1 MSQDLVLKTPVAP
14 DTPKLD
20 NVRSSNQPA
29 KAKAEETDETSFSSA
44 LDKQIE
50 QNDAPKKEVKEGVD
64 ASADKSDE
72 KIETN
77 TDSDESGK
85 SLPENTEAE
94 SQSTETAHESTTEL
108 IDVDVDVSIV
118 TELKEGSTKASATKL
133 VPTEPL
139 ITAKAVTAEK
149 SSIQSLNKSGS
160 SSDAKTDFLGK
171 GDAANS
177 LAETDKKVL
186 TTNLRSDIFHALSKN
201 KSSESIALDDLG
213 NKAVNKGTDRNQ
225 ASFATA
231 LTSATTPNATTT
243 QSSTT
248 ASPVLAVQPSMQ
260 SSAWNQV
267 LSSRVVWMAREG
279 IQEASLKLNPANLGS
294 VEVKLNMHN
303 DQANVLFI
311 AQNAATRDAL
321 EQALP
326 KLRESF
332 AENGMEL
339 ADADVAEQEFQQ
351 ESEEAASRDSGHSSN
366 GQQSQHEQEN
376 EQQTISTEQDVE
388 MGLSL
393 YA

>member
-1 MSQDLVLKTPVAP
+1 MSQDLLLKTPVAP

-20 NVRSSNQPA
+20 KVRSSNQPA
-29 KAKAEETDETSFSSA
+29 KVENTDETSFSSA

-50 QNDAPKKEVKEGVD
+50 QHDTPKKETAEAVETSTEQSD
-64 ASADKSDE
+64 DKIAE
-72 KIETN
+72 N
-77 TDSDESGK
+77 TDKDEGGK
-85 SLPENTEAE
+85 TLPENTEVE
-94 SQSTETAHESTTEL
+94 SQSTETEHPLTTEL
-108 IDVDVDVSIV
+108 IDGDVDISTV
-118 TELKEGSTKASATKL
+118 TELKDGSTKASATKVVSTESL
-133 VPTEPL
+133 V
-139 ITAKAVTAEK
+139 TAKAVTSEK
-149 SSIQSLNKSGS
+149 SSIQSLNKSAS
-160 SSDAKTDFLGK
+160 SPEANTGFLGK
-171 GDAANS
+171 GDATS
-177 LAETDKKVL
+177 GGLIDTDKKPL

-201 KSSESIALDDLG
+201 KSSESIALDNFG
-213 NKAVNKGTDRNQ
+213 NKAVSKDTDRNQ

-231 LTSATTPNATTT
+231 LTSATTLNATTT

-303 DQANVLFI
+303 DQVNVLFI
-311 AQNAATRDAL
+311 AQSSATRDAL

-332 AENGMEL
+332 EENGMQL
-339 ADADVAEQEFQQ
+339 ADADVTEQEFQQ
-351 ESEEAASRDSGHSSN
+351 ESEETASRDGGHGSN
-366 GQQSQHEQEN
+366 GQQSQHEQES
-376 EQQTISTEQDVE
+376 EQQTISTEQEIE